1 MGRYE
6 INGVWYNDEL
16 GRIEGLSNHEAF
28 ILTAYTG
35 LVFMDFG
42 RFQKKIDKHFK
53 KDISQFEY
61 SHQSDA
67 LLKKFQ
73 EEFKEDFHKVLKRK
87 RVKEIYDLV
96 NGAEADEQS
105 F

>member
-42 RFQKKIDKHFK
+42 RFQKKVEKHFK
-53 KDISQFEY
+53 KEISQFEY
-61 SHQSDA
+61 SRQSDA

-73 EEFKEDFHKVLKRK
+73 EEFGAEFRNILKRK
-87 RVKEIYDLV
+87 RVKEIYESV
-96 NGAEADEQS
+96 TGAEADEQS

>member
-6 INGVWYNDEL
+6 INGAWYNDEL

-42 RFQKKIDKHFK
+42 RFQKKINKHFK

-61 SHQSDA
+61 SRQSDA

-73 EEFKEDFHKVLKRK
+73 EEFGAEFRNILKRK
-87 RVKEIYDLV
+87 RVKEVYESV
-96 NGAEADEQS
+96 TGAEADEQS